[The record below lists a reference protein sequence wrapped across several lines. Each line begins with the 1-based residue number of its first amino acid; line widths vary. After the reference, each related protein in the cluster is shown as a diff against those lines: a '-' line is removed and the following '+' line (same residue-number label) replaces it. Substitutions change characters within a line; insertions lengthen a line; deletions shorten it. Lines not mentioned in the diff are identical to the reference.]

1 MGRSRS
7 APRSKAWLRA
17 ASVCAALLLLAGVP
31 PASAHER
38 KASGPYTLTIGW
50 GDEPAFTGFRN
61 AVEVDVVETAGGA
74 VPDLTG
80 ATMTVDVSF
89 GDQHVTLPMRP
100 AFREP
105 GKFRAFLVPTRAG
118 TYSFHFSGTIKGLAI
133 DATSTCSDTTFACVA
148 DVAAIQFPA
157 KDPSTG
163 QLAERMD
170 RALPRAE
177 GTSSNAS
184 TARTIAI
191 GALVVAALALAV
203 AVRSRKASKVG

>member
-1 MGRSRS
+1 MFPIG
-7 APRSKAWLRA
+7 RSKAWLRA
-17 ASVCAALLLLAGVP
+17 AGVTIAVLLAGALS
-31 PASAHER
+31 ASAHER
-38 KASGPYTLTIGW
+38 KTSGPYTLTIGW

-80 ATMTVDVSF
+80 ATMTVDVAF

-100 AFREP
+100 AFRQP

-118 TYSFHFSGTIKGLAI
+118 TYSFRFSGTIKGQAI
-133 DATSTCSDTTFACVA
+133 DATSTCSDSTFACVA
-148 DVAAIQFPA
+148 DVTAIQFPA

-177 GTSSNAS
+177 GASSGAS
-184 TARTIAI
+184 TARAIAI
-191 GALVVAALALAV
+191 GALVIAALALAV